1 MKHSDIE
8 VLMQDRYTKKEAE
21 AALERGTMVYD
32 DFQDYIDNVL
42 KANGIY
48 EGETIE
54 QARAG
59 QLKDISRVVL
69 DGEEYFIIKV
79 N

>member
-8 VLMQDRYTKKEAE
+8 VLMQDRYTKKEAL
-21 AALERGTMVYD
+21 AALERGTLVYD

-69 DGEEYFIIKV
+69 DGVEYFIIKV